1 MSQGTAEKGENE
13 TAAESSLLSSST
25 ALSHFQCKLLF
36 CLRIH
41 SNNMHSIHNC
51 LGVFIVRSCLMAEL
65 AWNSD
70 QPFKKKKTYRQQ
82 PSLPPVIC
90 PPKKIINHA
99 DCFQR
104 CTSRSCWATVHSY
117 NGDGKVTLRPILVF
131 MTFIS
136 YDLISITH
144 LESPWVG
151 QPYKFFLINKSV

>member
-70 QPFKKKKTYRQQ
+70 QPFKKKKDIQATAIPASCYLSTKENYK
-82 PSLPPVIC
+82 PCWLFSEMYKSLLLSNSSQLQWWWKSNFTTNPRIYDLHKLWPYFYNPP
-90 PPKKIINHA
+90 
-99 DCFQR
+99 
-104 CTSRSCWATVHSY
+104 
-117 NGDGKVTLRPILVF
+117 GVTLSWAAI
-131 MTFIS
+131 
-136 YDLISITH
+136 
-144 LESPWVG
+144 
-151 QPYKFFLINKSV
+151 